1 MASPEYYPHQ
11 ARVATEVESAT
22 SAAEARLAE
31 REARV
36 TGREARLAQM
46 MEEHERKVRGPAEGD
61 RMPTA
66 RAPHV
71 HRTCTAC
78 APHVHR
84 M

>member
-1 MASPEYYPHQ
+1 MASPEYHPNQ

-36 TGREARLAQM
+36 TGREARLAQR
-46 MEEHERKVRGPAEGD
+46 MEEHERKVRGRAGGD
-61 RMPTA
+61 HRM
-66 RAPHV
+66 
-71 HRTCTAC
+71 CIAC
-78 APHVHR
+78 PPHVHR